1 MFKHILV
8 PTDGSELSQ
17 AAAQKAVQFA
27 KAIGARITVITVTA
41 PWSSIAVGEV
51 ASVLS
56 EKDYENRAE
65 TNAWGYL
72 NTITDAAK
80 AAGVPRNAIH
90 LHHIR
95 PDEAIIETAKK
106 EHCDLIM
113 LGSHGRRG
121 VSRMLLGSEAT
132 KILSHSPVP
141 VMVLRE
147 PGLE

>member
-8 PTDGSELSQ
+8 PTDGSDLSQ
-17 AAAQKAVQFA
+17 SSAKKAVAFA
-27 KAIGARITVITVTA
+27 KAIGARVTVITVTA

-51 ASVLS
+51 AIVLS
-56 EKDYENRAE
+56 ETDYEARAE
-65 TNAWGYL
+65 SNAFAYL
-72 NTITDAAK
+72 NAVTDAAK

-90 LHHIR
+90 VHHIR
-95 PDEAIIETAKK
+95 PDEAIIDTAKT

-132 KILSHSPVP
+132 RILSHSPVP
-141 VMVLRE
+141 VLVLRE